1 MPTDPQ
7 ETCVQYLHREQTYN
21 GQMVI
26 VRSSKVLALTRRVLG
41 FTNCRSLQVARC
53 QTWIRCIGD
62 AGRRDCIRS
71 VLVLLFGVDR
81 LPNLQVPHHVLRLS

>member
-26 VRSSKVLALTRRVLG
+26 VRSSKVLTLTRRVLG
-41 FTNCRSLQVARC
+41 LTNCRSLQVARSKSGFAASG
-53 QTWIRCIGD
+53 TRVAAIGFTVHFV
-62 AGRRDCIRS
+62 A
-71 VLVLLFGVDR
+71 
-81 LPNLQVPHHVLRLS
+81 